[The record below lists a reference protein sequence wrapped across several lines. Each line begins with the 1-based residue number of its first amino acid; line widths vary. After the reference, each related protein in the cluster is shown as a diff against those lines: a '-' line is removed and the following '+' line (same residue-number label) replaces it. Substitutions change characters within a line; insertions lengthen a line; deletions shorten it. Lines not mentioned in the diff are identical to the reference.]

1 MILSVVAEHTS
12 SESHHMDTFKS
23 LLTSRTE
30 EYVEEVLAP
39 YFGGIM
45 AFVKEAENRLE
56 QDRAGDYAKHEP
68 CIGTV
73 AYLMFELWCCAG
85 VTHQSHYDVIS
96 LSY

>member
-1 MILSVVAEHTS
+1 
-12 SESHHMDTFKS
+12 MDTFKS

-56 QDRAGDYAKHEP
+56 QDRAGDYAKHER
-68 CIGTV
+68 
-73 AYLMFELWCCAG
+73 E
-85 VTHQSHYDVIS
+85 S
-96 LSY
+96 